1 MDQVFRNKQLGP
13 KASAWQDEAL
23 FLTAKS
29 FQTPASLAQ
38 LSRLKTFLKH
48 LQKSCFD
55 MLFYV
60 TFYPKNPRKWP
71 LHFYTWK
78 KDITVNFIFLEYKY
92 DTAVGTDNN

>member
-1 MDQVFRNKQLGP
+1 
-13 KASAWQDEAL
+13 
-23 FLTAKS
+23 
-29 FQTPASLAQ
+29 
-38 LSRLKTFLKH
+38 
-48 LQKSCFD
+48 

-60 TFYPKNPRKWP
+60 TFYPKNPRKLP